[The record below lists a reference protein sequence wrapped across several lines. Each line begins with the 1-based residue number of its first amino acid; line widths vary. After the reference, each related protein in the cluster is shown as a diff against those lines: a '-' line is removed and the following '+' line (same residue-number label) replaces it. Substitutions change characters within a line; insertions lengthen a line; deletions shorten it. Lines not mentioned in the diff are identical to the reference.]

1 MQLLDC
7 VLNDSLQKPF
17 SRPPPA
23 HATRNISSNRQTGS
37 DSMETADDSSSN
49 NNDFVLPLL
58 NKTQV
63 TANLS
68 IKFKHLR
75 LEVDKERIVTQL

>member
-1 MQLLDC
+1 
-7 VLNDSLQKPF
+7 
-17 SRPPPA
+17 
-23 HATRNISSNRQTGS
+23 
-37 DSMETADDSSSN
+37 METADDSSSN

>member
-7 VLNDSLQKPF
+7 VLNNSLQKPF

-23 HATRNISSNRQTGS
+23 QATRNISSNRQNGS
-37 DSMETADDSSSN
+37 DSMETADDSST
-49 NNDFVLPLL
+49 NDFVLPLL

-63 TANLS
+63 TASLS

>member
-1 MQLLDC
+1 
-7 VLNDSLQKPF
+7 
-17 SRPPPA
+17 
-23 HATRNISSNRQTGS
+23 
-37 DSMETADDSSSN
+37 METADDSST
-49 NNDFVLPLL
+49 NDFVLPLL

-63 TANLS
+63 TASLS